1 MERHC
6 CFGNVLKD
14 RAITLFARTFAI
26 ERLFQSAEGGNRTH
40 TPLTGLRI
48 LSLESGDSDERPS
61 VETADHGHVETHEN
75 APWPTQNEGVGQA
88 SDAPAVAPV
97 LAVDPVELAL
107 ATALE
112 RASVAGQW
120 TSVELLAREL
130 EARRRARG
138 AVVDLDAE
146 RSRRR

>member
-1 MERHC
+1 
-6 CFGNVLKD
+6 
-14 RAITLFARTFAI
+14 
-26 ERLFQSAEGGNRTH
+26 
-40 TPLTGLRI
+40 LRI
-48 LSLESGDSDERPS
+48 LSLSSDDSDERPS
-61 VETADHGHVETHEN
+61 VETADHDHANEHEN
-75 APWPTQNEGVGQA
+75 TPWPTQKEGVGQA

-97 LAVDPVELAL
+97 LAVDPVEIAL

-112 RASVAGQW
+112 RASAAGQW

-146 RSRRR
+146 RAKRDGKR